1 MHKRTIILLFLG
13 FLPFLAAAQT
23 GSISVTIEGVINET
37 GQIGVLL
44 FNREKGFPGDD
55 KASIRQELLPA
66 KKGNMTVR
74 FDDLPHGTYAITV
87 MHDENK
93 NLKVDTNMLGIPK
106 EGYGFSN
113 NARNLF
119 RAPYFR
125 EAAFDLKSGSLVQT
139 IKLMY

>member
-1 MHKRTIILLFLG
+1 MKKILFL
-13 FLPFLAAAQT
+13 LAVCLTSMAAT
-23 GSISVTIEGVINET
+23 GQKGKIEVTIETVKNDA

-44 FNREKGFPGDD
+44 FNKPEGFPSSD
-55 KASIRQELLPA
+55 KASIRQVILPA
-66 KKGNMTVR
+66 QKGRMQVS
-74 FDDLPHGTYAITV
+74 FDDLPYGVYAITV

-119 RAPYFR
+119 RAPRFH
-125 EAAFDLKSGSLVQT
+125 EAAFELKSPNQLMR
-139 IKLMY
+139 IELMY